1 MILKVYALIDLKAG
15 NYGTPF
21 FCASNGLAIR
31 MFSDLVRDPK
41 TTLSRHP
48 DDFQLFCLGEFDD
61 NSGELIS
68 LNKPEYLSKAI
79 EFINAQNPQS

>member
-1 MILKVYALIDLKAG
+1 MILKVYALTDLKAG
-15 NYGTPF
+15 NYSTPF

-61 NSGELIS
+61 NSGELTS
-68 LNKPEYLSKAI
+68 KKPEFLSKAND
-79 EFINAQNPQS
+79 FINAQNQQS